1 MTTPYEYLELLSEA
15 EAEAE
20 ELLSRAAAESDPEK
34 RARLET
40 LAARFRELAEAQK
53 GLTIE
58 FELPPIKG
66 NGHSHR

>member
-1 MTTPYEYLELLSEA
+1 MALEFLSKA
-15 EAEAE
+15 EAEA
-20 ELLSRAAAESDPEK
+20 DPEK

-40 LAARFRELAEAQK
+40 LAARFRQLAEAQE
-53 GLTIE
+53 GLTTE

>member
-1 MTTPYEYLELLSEA
+1 MQGGMTTRYAILFREGTLPSEA
-15 EAEAE
+15 EAEA
-20 ELLSRAAAESDPEK
+20 DPEK

-40 LAARFRELAEAQK
+40 LAARFRQLAEFED

-66 NGHSHR
+66 DGHSHR

>member
-1 MTTPYEYLELLSEA
+1 MATPYEYLELLSEA

-40 LAARFRELAEAQK
+40 LAAPAQLVACWLAPRRGSAM
-53 GLTIE
+53 
-58 FELPPIKG
+58 
-66 NGHSHR
+66 

>member
-1 MTTPYEYLELLSEA
+1 MTTRYEYYFTKALELLFKA
-15 EAEAE
+15 EAEAD
-20 ELLSRAAAESDPEK
+20 LEK

-40 LAARFRELAEAQK
+40 LAARFRQLAEAEE

>member
-1 MTTPYEYLELLSEA
+1 MTTRYEFYFTKALELLFKA
-15 EAEAE
+15 EAEA
-20 ELLSRAAAESDPEK
+20 DPEK

-40 LAARFRELAEAQK
+40 LAARFRQLAEAEE

>member
-1 MTTPYEYLELLSEA
+1 MTTPYRYYFAMALEFLSKA
-15 EAEAE
+15 EAEA
-20 ELLSRAAAESDPEK
+20 DPEK

-40 LAARFRELAEAQK
+40 LAARFRQLAEAQE
-53 GLTIE
+53 GLTTE